1 MEEAGRAERDDG
13 RPDIA
18 VRDDLYPEDVGNGA
32 SGREW
37 VKEVREWLESF
48 MIGWNHFKSVR

>member
-1 MEEAGRAERDDG
+1 MEEAGRAKRDDG

-32 SGREW
+32 SEREW
-37 VKEVREWLESF
+37 EKEVREWLESF
-48 MIGWNHFKSVR
+48 MIE